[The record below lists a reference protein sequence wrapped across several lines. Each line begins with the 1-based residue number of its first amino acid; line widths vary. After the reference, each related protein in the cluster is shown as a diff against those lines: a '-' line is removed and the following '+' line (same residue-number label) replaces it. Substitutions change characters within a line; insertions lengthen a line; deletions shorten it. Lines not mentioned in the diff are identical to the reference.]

1 MLPVLG
7 LKALVYAL
15 IFYIIQMPSI
25 LFRTNNAHTNI
36 YIFRVFH
43 KRVGAKHLAVLLLVL
58 QTSGFEPEKGNA
70 ILLNTNIVTAP

>member
-1 MLPVLG
+1 M
-7 LKALVYAL
+7 
-15 IFYIIQMPSI
+15 
-25 LFRTNNAHTNI
+25 

-70 ILLNTNIVTAP
+70 NNTNIVIAPYFTEITLGVRLS

>member
-1 MLPVLG
+1 
-7 LKALVYAL
+7 
-15 IFYIIQMPSI
+15 MPSI

-70 ILLNTNIVTAP
+70 NNTNIVIAPYFTEITLGVRLS